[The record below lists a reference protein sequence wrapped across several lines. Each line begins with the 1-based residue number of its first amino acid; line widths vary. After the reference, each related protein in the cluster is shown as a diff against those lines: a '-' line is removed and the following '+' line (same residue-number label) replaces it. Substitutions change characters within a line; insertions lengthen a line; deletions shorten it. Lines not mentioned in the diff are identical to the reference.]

1 MDAPVFEQV
10 AQSCR
15 MLSMEA
21 DVGSAVGCSD
31 SYDFCIV
38 GVDEAVAAL
47 RCAPAFACVAL
58 LPMHVHSNRPWSFG
72 SEHIT

>member
-1 MDAPVFEQV
+1 MK
-10 AQSCR
+10 
-15 MLSMEA
+15 A

-47 RCAPAFACVAL
+47 RYTPAFACVVLILQCKYLAL
-58 LPMHVHSNRPWSFG
+58 KVPFPSISHGFVLQPMVG
-72 SEHIT
+72 CCVI